1 MKKVLLGILLCCL
14 FMATPVSA
22 ANPSSNDLDSNKNE
36 NVVSASEKRV
46 TIRTQAQELKQ
57 LRSDLKAKVKEKKL
71 LIEQYR
77 NLEKLTDE
85 QREQVKALIK
95 SMKIVQEKLGSIYQN
110 AVSNIQ
116 KYKKDTSTN
125 KLTGLDLV
133 ITSQQERIN
142 LLKEAI
148 AELEK

>member
-1 MKKVLLGILLCCL
+1 MKKILLGMLLCCL
-14 FMATPVSA
+14 FIATPVLA
-22 ANPSSNDLDSNKNE
+22 DNPSSDNSGNNKNM
-36 NVVSASEKRV
+36 NVASASEKRL

-57 LRSDLKAKVKEKKL
+57 LRTELKSKVQEKRN

-77 NLEKLTDE
+77 NLENLTDE
-85 QREQVKALIK
+85 QREEVKSLIK
-95 SMKIVQEKLGSIYQN
+95 SMKIVQEKLGNIYQN
-110 AVSNIQ
+110 AVTNIQ

-125 KLTGLDLV
+125 KIAGLDLV
-133 ITSQQERIN
+133 IMSQQERIA

>member
-14 FMATPVSA
+14 FMATPVLA
-22 ANPSSNDLDSNKNE
+22 ANPSSNGLDSNKNE

>member
-1 MKKVLLGILLCCL
+1 MKKILLGMLLCCL
-14 FMATPVSA
+14 FIATPVLA
-22 ANPSSNDLDSNKNE
+22 DNPSSDNSGSNKNM
-36 NVVSASEKRV
+36 NVASASEKRL

-57 LRSDLKAKVKEKKL
+57 LRTELKSKVQEKRN

-77 NLEKLTDE
+77 NLENLTDE
-85 QREQVKALIK
+85 QREEVKSLIK
-95 SMKIVQEKLGSIYQN
+95 SMKIVQEKLGNIYQN
-110 AVSNIQ
+110 AVANIQ

-125 KLTGLDLV
+125 KIAGLDLV
-133 ITSQQERIN
+133 IMSQQERIV